1 MRQISPR
8 VVSGMFTR
16 CATPPAGRMAVP
28 SRVRMD
34 PPRVVVM
41 PAYNAARTLL
51 RTYREIPHDVVH
63 HVILV
68 DDVPADDTVA
78 IAGLSP

>member
-1 MRQISPR
+1 
-8 VVSGMFTR
+8 
-16 CATPPAGRMAVP
+16 
-28 SRVRMD
+28 
-34 PPRVVVM
+34 M

-78 IAGLSP
+78 IAGLSA